1 LYYTWHDAIGR
12 RCVMSTIYFNY
23 KDSDMCV
30 TLHCI
35 CGKSPHGDG
44 YFMYAIQC
52 PYCDRMYRMPTK
64 HNLITVKNHPKDI
77 PVIVLEKDDE

>member
-1 LYYTWHDAIGR
+1 
-12 RCVMSTIYFNY
+12 
-23 KDSDMCV
+23 
-30 TLHCI
+30 
-35 CGKSPHGDG
+35 
-44 YFMYAIQC
+44 MYAIQC